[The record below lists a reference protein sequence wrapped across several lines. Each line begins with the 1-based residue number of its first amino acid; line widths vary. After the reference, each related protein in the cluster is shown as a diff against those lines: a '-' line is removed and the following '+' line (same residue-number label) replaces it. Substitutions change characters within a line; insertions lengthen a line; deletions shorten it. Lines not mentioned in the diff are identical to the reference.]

1 MAEARTTLH
10 RGHDDVGRAGGVLGG
25 GRLPLSLRSAGRH
38 RPAALA
44 RSVLA

>member
-1 MAEARTTLH
+1 MVTAGLWPGYTC
-10 RGHDDVGRAGGVLGG
+10 VGRAGGVLGG

-38 RPAALA
+38 RTTARV